1 MTRVRQDYGYLQGK
15 AGKGE
20 KGWTE
25 PDGNGRI
32 AVGIEPA
39 EIKTKEGI
47 FMSEAKKTGHFR
59 LTSQEH
65 YSEAFCTSAF
75 LALSGGFQDAYTYN
89 CRDGVFSNAQT
100 GNIVLMSTYVAKGNW
115 HRALHYLIPVLA
127 FAMGIFIA
135 ERLHARFKDVGFIHW
150 RQIIVFTEMVLLCI
164 VGFIPLG
171 GSYDFVANALS
182 SCACAMQVQSFRK
195 VNSYPY
201 ASTMCIGNMRS
212 AMESISAYMRIGDKS
227 LLRKSLQYFL
237 TIFVF
242 ACGAGIGG
250 AYSLYIG
257 NEFIWIS
264 CALLLICFVLMF
276 IKSENDMMREDM

>member
-1 MTRVRQDYGYLQGK
+1 MLM
-15 AGKGE
+15 
-20 KGWTE
+20 
-25 PDGNGRI
+25 I
-32 AVGIEPA
+32 L
-39 EIKTKEGI
+39 
-47 FMSEAKKTGHFR
+47 
-59 LTSQEH
+59 LTI
-65 YSEAFCTSAF
+65 
-75 LALSGGFQDAYTYN
+75 SGGLQDAYSYFV
-89 CRDGVFSNAQT
+89 RGEVFSNAQT

-135 ERLHARFKDVGFIHW
+135 ERLHARFKD
-150 RQIIVFTEMVLLCI
+150 

>member
-1 MTRVRQDYGYLQGK
+1 M
-15 AGKGE
+15 
-20 KGWTE
+20 
-25 PDGNGRI
+25 
-32 AVGIEPA
+32 
-39 EIKTKEGI
+39 KEYDKMMLRSRKQ
-47 FMSEAKKTGHFR
+47 MSETNMLMIL
-59 LTSQEH
+59 LTI
-65 YSEAFCTSAF
+65 
-75 LALSGGFQDAYTYN
+75 SGGLQDAYSYFV
-89 CRDGVFSNAQT
+89 RGEVFSNAQT

-182 SCACAMQVQSFRK
+182 SCACAMQMQSFRK

>member
-1 MTRVRQDYGYLQGK
+1 M
-15 AGKGE
+15 
-20 KGWTE
+20 
-25 PDGNGRI
+25 
-32 AVGIEPA
+32 
-39 EIKTKEGI
+39 KEYDKMMLRSRKQ
-47 FMSEAKKTGHFR
+47 MSETNMLMIL
-59 LTSQEH
+59 LTI
-65 YSEAFCTSAF
+65 
-75 LALSGGFQDAYTYN
+75 SGGLQDVYSYFV
-89 CRDGVFSNAQT
+89 RGEVFSNAQT

-135 ERLHARFKDVGFIHW
+135 ERLHARFKD
-150 RQIIVFTEMVLLCI
+150 

>member
-1 MTRVRQDYGYLQGK
+1 
-15 AGKGE
+15 
-20 KGWTE
+20 
-25 PDGNGRI
+25 
-32 AVGIEPA
+32 
-39 EIKTKEGI
+39 
-47 FMSEAKKTGHFR
+47 MSETNMLMIL
-59 LTSQEH
+59 LT
-65 YSEAFCTSAF
+65 
-75 LALSGGFQDAYTYN
+75 LSGGLQDAYSYFV
-89 CRDGVFSNAQT
+89 RGEVFSNAQT

-135 ERLHARFKDVGFIHW
+135 ERLHARFKDTGVIHW

-164 VGFIPLG
+164 VGIIPLG

-195 VNSYPY
+195 VNGYPY
-201 ASTMCIGNMRS
+201 ASTMCIGNMRN

-227 LLRKSLQYFL
+227 LLKKSLQYFL

-264 CALLLICFVLMF
+264 CVLLLTCFALMF

>member
-1 MTRVRQDYGYLQGK
+1 M
-15 AGKGE
+15 
-20 KGWTE
+20 
-25 PDGNGRI
+25 
-32 AVGIEPA
+32 
-39 EIKTKEGI
+39 KEYDKMMLRSRKQ
-47 FMSEAKKTGHFR
+47 MSETNMLMIL
-59 LTSQEH
+59 LTI
-65 YSEAFCTSAF
+65 
-75 LALSGGFQDAYTYN
+75 SGGLQDAYSYFV
-89 CRDGVFSNAQT
+89 RGEVFSNAQT

-135 ERLHARFKDVGFIHW
+135 ERLHARFKD
-150 RQIIVFTEMVLLCI
+150 

>member
-1 MTRVRQDYGYLQGK
+1 M
-15 AGKGE
+15 
-20 KGWTE
+20 
-25 PDGNGRI
+25 
-32 AVGIEPA
+32 
-39 EIKTKEGI
+39 KEYDKMMLRSRKQ
-47 FMSEAKKTGHFR
+47 MSETNMLMIL
-59 LTSQEH
+59 LT
-65 YSEAFCTSAF
+65 
-75 LALSGGFQDAYTYN
+75 LSGGLQDAYSYFV
-89 CRDGVFSNAQT
+89 RGEVFSNAQT

-135 ERLHARFKDVGFIHW
+135 ERLHARFKDTGVIHW

-164 VGFIPLG
+164 VGIIPLG

-195 VNSYPY
+195 VNGYPY
-201 ASTMCIGNMRS
+201 ASTMCIGNMRN
-212 AMESISAYMRIGDKS
+212 AMDSISAYMRIGDKS
-227 LLRKSLQYFL
+227 LLKKSLQYFL

-264 CALLLICFVLMF
+264 CVLLLTCFALMF

>member
-1 MTRVRQDYGYLQGK
+1 M
-15 AGKGE
+15 
-20 KGWTE
+20 
-25 PDGNGRI
+25 
-32 AVGIEPA
+32 
-39 EIKTKEGI
+39 KEYDKMMLRSRKQ
-47 FMSEAKKTGHFR
+47 MSETNMLMIL
-59 LTSQEH
+59 LTI
-65 YSEAFCTSAF
+65 
-75 LALSGGFQDAYTYN
+75 SGGLQDAYSYFV
-89 CRDGVFSNAQT
+89 RGEVFSNAQT

-212 AMESISAYMRIGDKS
+212 AMESISAY
-227 LLRKSLQYFL
+227 
-237 TIFVF
+237 IFVF

>member
-1 MTRVRQDYGYLQGK
+1 M
-15 AGKGE
+15 
-20 KGWTE
+20 
-25 PDGNGRI
+25 
-32 AVGIEPA
+32 
-39 EIKTKEGI
+39 KEYDKMMLRSRKQ
-47 FMSEAKKTGHFR
+47 MSETNMLMIL
-59 LTSQEH
+59 LTI
-65 YSEAFCTSAF
+65 
-75 LALSGGFQDAYTYN
+75 SGGLQDAYSYFV
-89 CRDGVFSNAQT
+89 RGEVFSNAQT

-150 RQIIVFTEMVLLCI
+150 RQIIV
-164 VGFIPLG
+164 
-171 GSYDFVANALS
+171 

>member
-1 MTRVRQDYGYLQGK
+1 M
-15 AGKGE
+15 
-20 KGWTE
+20 
-25 PDGNGRI
+25 
-32 AVGIEPA
+32 
-39 EIKTKEGI
+39 KEYDKMMLRSRKQ
-47 FMSEAKKTGHFR
+47 MSETNMLMIL
-59 LTSQEH
+59 LTI
-65 YSEAFCTSAF
+65 
-75 LALSGGFQDAYTYN
+75 SGGLQDAYSYFV
-89 CRDGVFSNAQT
+89 RGEVFSNAQT

-182 SCACAMQVQSFRK
+182 SCACAMQVQTFRK
-195 VNSYPY
+195 VGGYSYASTMCIGNLRSGTAAYPY

>member
-1 MTRVRQDYGYLQGK
+1 MLM
-15 AGKGE
+15 
-20 KGWTE
+20 
-25 PDGNGRI
+25 I
-32 AVGIEPA
+32 L
-39 EIKTKEGI
+39 
-47 FMSEAKKTGHFR
+47 
-59 LTSQEH
+59 LTI
-65 YSEAFCTSAF
+65 
-75 LALSGGFQDAYTYN
+75 SGGLQDAYSYFV
-89 CRDGVFSNAQT
+89 RGEVFSNAQT

-212 AMESISAYMRIGDKS
+212 AMESISAYMRIC
-227 LLRKSLQYFL
+227 LLYTSPSPR
-237 TIFVF
+237 
-242 ACGAGIGG
+242 
-250 AYSLYIG
+250 
-257 NEFIWIS
+257 
-264 CALLLICFVLMF
+264 
-276 IKSENDMMREDM
+276 D